1 MQSFFKSIPEIYM
14 MILTTMMEKK
24 EEEQEEEEMMMMT
37 SVNYVMVTY
46 LINQE
51 QWFLY
56 LKKQKLNKQP
66 YKTHL
71 KCADMWQNNW
81 YLIIVCF

>member
-51 QWFLY
+51 Q
-56 LKKQKLNKQP
+56 
-66 YKTHL
+66 
-71 KCADMWQNNW
+71 
-81 YLIIVCF
+81 